1 MQADI
6 CVFLTKTGCRPSPE
20 CLVET
25 HLFRPPLKA
34 RLLLMITAF
43 GTALLDSIAG
53 PMRSYTIAKDGERA
67 LHLTCEEYITL
78 RTDEEASPWTSSI

>member
-1 MQADI
+1 
-6 CVFLTKTGCRPSPE
+6 
-20 CLVET
+20 
-25 HLFRPPLKA
+25 
-34 RLLLMITAF
+34 MITAF

-78 RTDEEASPWTSSI
+78 RTDEEASPWTSSICQRQGSRGRHDAKTLARNTKM